1 MAYRCGVKARIL
13 TDVDIYQ
20 SPQWCQETDLT
31 ENLYSTCIRRLK
43 KILSGPPERYK
54 HIFDTWMIIRNL
66 FRYDAVITG
75 NIKTA
80 QIIGLIKKVL
90 GLKSPKHII
99 LELMLDEQR
108 ESIKWK
114 FKKEIQRFIFSAVDL
129 IFVSSTREIVAYAE
143 RFNLPTERFRF
154 LPFHTDIIVPTR
166 ITSHNGY
173 ILSAGKTG
181 RDYEVLLKAV
191 EGLDVKVI
199 IVSDRYHVQGLH
211 MPANVQLL
219 IDVPYEDYLRLLHE
233 SYFVVV
239 PLRKLVKSTGQVV
252 ILEAMG
258 LGKPVIA
265 TETVGTIDY
274 IQHGVNGLMVPP
286 GDSQALKASIQNLI
300 SDEVLY
306 DKLAINGMD
315 TVKRNH
321 TFDAYVGTILQAANE
336 LYAQAR

>member
-1 MAYRCGVKARIL
+1 MSSLRTVKIRIL

-20 SPQWCQETDLT
+20 SPMWSQETDLT
-31 ENLYSTCIRRLK
+31 ENLYSSWIRCII
-43 KILSGPPERYK
+43 KILSGPPGRYK
-54 HIFDTWMIIRNL
+54 HIFDTWIIIRNL
-66 FRYDAVITG
+66 SRYDAIITG

-80 QIIGLIKKVL
+80 QFIGLIRTML
-90 GLKSPKHII
+90 RLKSPKHII

-114 FKKEIQRFIFSAVDL
+114 LKRKIQRIIFSAVDL
-129 IFVSSTREIVAYAE
+129 IFVSSRSETVTYAA
-143 RFNLPTERFRF
+143 RLNLPRERFRF
-154 LPFHTDIIVPTR
+154 LPFHTDIISPAR
-166 ITSHNGY
+166 ISSNNGY

-199 IVSDRYHVQGLH
+199 IVSDEYHVQGLRV
-211 MPANVQLL
+211 PANVKILVN
-219 IDVPYEDYLRLLHE
+219 IPYEDYLKLLHE

-239 PLRKLVKSTGQVV
+239 PLRKLVKSTGQVA

-274 IQHGVNGLMVPP
+274 IQHGVNGLMVPA
-286 GDSQALKASIQNLI
+286 GDSTSLKTAIQSLI
-300 SDEVLY
+300 SDETLY
-306 DKLAINGMD
+306 NRLAINGLE
-315 TVKRNH
+315 TVNKYH
-321 TFDAYVGTILQAANE
+321 TFGAYVGAILKTAEE
-336 LYAQAR
+336 LHARAI